1 MRTFYPYAVNDI
13 EVFKL
18 HLLYLS
24 EKVSHFCL
32 LDSNNYPNYPHASIN
47 SIVAIDAI
55 EIFCENNNGLSKFQD
70 FQQRHKDWIFGYL
83 SYDLKNEI
91 ENLKVVQKRNAL
103 AFPLLQFFIPKFI
116 FKFYTNSIEIGVTD
130 DAHIAE
136 FSQLLSQAKTLKNM
150 GTTKVSIQK
159 RKTKKEYI
167 ATVEKIKSHIRN
179 GDIYEMN
186 FCQEYY
192 ATDAEIEP
200 ISTFQK
206 LNDVSKA
213 PFASFYKSKEHYLLC
228 SSPERFIKRQN
239 NQLIS
244 QPIKGTRKRIAD
256 IHLDNNLKNELL
268 SNEKERSEN
277 VMIVDLVRNDLSKV
291 AIAGS
296 VKVEELFG
304 IYTFE
309 QVHQMISTIS
319 CTISDEQTFTEI
331 IKATFPMGSMTGA
344 PKIAAMQLIEEL
356 EPFKRGLYS
365 GAIGYIT
372 PEGNFD
378 FNVVIRSIL
387 YHKKNKYLSIY
398 AGSAIT
404 AESDAESEYEEC
416 LLKAKAMLQILN

>member
-1 MRTFYPYAVNDI
+1 MRTFYPFAVNDI
-13 EVFKL
+13 EAFKL
-18 HLLYLS
+18 RLLYLS
-24 EKVSHFCL
+24 EKATHFCL

-91 ENLKVVQKRNAL
+91 ENLKVVQKSDAL

-136 FSQLLSQAKTLKNM
+136 FTQLLSQAKTPENM
-150 GTTKVSIQK
+150 GTPKVSIQK
-159 RKTKKEYI
+159 RNTKEDYI

-192 ATDAEIEP
+192 ATDVEIEP
-200 ISTFQK
+200 TRTFQK
-206 LNDVSKA
+206 LNNATKA
-213 PFASFYKSKEHYLLC
+213 PFASFYKSKDHYLLC

-244 QPIKGTRKRIAD
+244 QPIKGTRKRLAD
-256 IHLDNNLKNELL
+256 THLDNKLKNEL
-268 SNEKERSEN
+268 STDTKERSEN

-291 AIAGS
+291 AISGS
-296 VKVEELFG
+296 VKVEELCG

-319 CTISDEQTFTEI
+319 CAILNERTFTEI
-331 IKATFPMGSMTGA
+331 TKATFPMGSMTGA
-344 PKIAAMQLIEEL
+344 PKIAAMQFIEEL
-356 EPFKRGLYS
+356 ESFKRGLYS

-372 PEGNFD
+372 PDGNFD

-387 YHKKNKYLSIY
+387 YNKKNKYLAIH

-404 AESDAESEYEEC
+404 AESDAVKEYDEC
-416 LLKAKAMLQILN
+416 LLKANAMLQALQ